1 MSVKQPQPDPLE
13 AGKGRID
20 EVDQSKGV
28 FPPGV
33 PHPPGAEPRMP
44 GSMGGGSY
52 EESGRGSIELP
63 SGAVTPREPVVERG
77 DQPEADV
84 DEEEQGEAE
93 QTTESESPGKRDKP

>member
-1 MSVKQPQPDPLE
+1 MNAKQAQPSPLTE
-13 AGKGRID
+13 GKGRID

-33 PHPPGAEPRMP
+33 PHPPDAEPRMP

-52 EESGRGSIELP
+52 EESGRGGVALP
-63 SGAVTPREPVVERG
+63 GGSVAPREPVVESG
-77 DQPEADV
+77 NQPEADV

-93 QTTESESPGKRDKP
+93 QSRGRVTPGKRDKP